1 MRCSGYVLS
10 GNPGADPGYAKEITF
25 LVWLQATLE
34 SFLEKQAEKAR
45 EREAST

>member
-25 LVWLQATLE
+25 LVWLQAT
-34 SFLEKQAEKAR
+34 FLEKQAEKAR
-45 EREAST
+45 EREVST